1 MKNLKKEIRKTL
13 VETKRNK
20 ENKIIESK
28 IVKSRLNAILESTP
42 DFKSFKKLPFE
53 RQWEIGVPL
62 MQEIA
67 YLKELGVDDDLLI
80 SEEKGIWDLL
90 GSIFGTGISSG
101 AETIFE
107 AMLSSLLKKLG
118 LSGFIADAII
128 FFFARN
134 PSRIFESFKDCRAL
148 AKNIGQAI
156 TEAYIVKLQRQYNI
170 TGGGM
175 DFIRNALMET
185 LESSD
190 FGAKLADQFAEFVCG
205 FFNTVAGKGKE
216 VMSAINTPKP
226 AAPAAVTT

>member
-13 VETKRNK
+13 VETKKNK

-80 SEEKGIWDLL
+80 TEGGIWDML

-118 LSGFIADAII
+118 FSGFIADAIV
-128 FFFARN
+128 FFFSRN
-134 PSRIFESFKDCRAL
+134 PGKIWESFKDCNAL
-148 AKNIGQAI
+148 SKNVGQAI
-156 TEAYIVKLQRQYNI
+156 MEAYVVKLQREYNVS
-170 TGGGM
+170 GKGM

-185 LESSD
+185 LENSD
-190 FGAKLADQFAEFVCG
+190 FGSKLADQFAGFICG

>member
-28 IVKSRLNAILESTP
+28 IVKSRLKAILESTP
-42 DFKSFKKLPFE
+42 DFKSFEKLPFE

-67 YLKELGVDDDLLI
+67 YLKELGVEDDLLI
-80 SEEKGIWDLL
+80 TEAGIWDIL
-90 GSIFGTGISSG
+90 GTIFGTGISSG

-107 AMLSSLLKKLG
+107 SMLSSLLKKLG

-216 VMSAINTPKP
+216 VISAINTPKP
-226 AAPAAVTT
+226 ATQAATT

>member
-1 MKNLKKEIRKTL
+1 MKNLKNEIRKTL
-13 VETKRNK
+13 VETKKNK

-28 IVKSRLNAILESTP
+28 IVKSRLKAILESTP

-80 SEEKGIWDLL
+80 TEGGIWDML
-90 GSIFGTGISSG
+90 GSIFGTGMSSG

-118 LSGFIADAII
+118 FSGFIADAIV
-128 FFFARN
+128 FFFSRN
-134 PSRIFESFKDCRAL
+134 PGKIWESFKDCRAL
-148 AKNIGQAI
+148 SKNVGQAI
-156 TEAYIVKLQRQYNI
+156 MEAYVVKLQREYNVS
-170 TGGGM
+170 GKGM

-185 LESSD
+185 LENSD
-190 FGAKLADQFAEFVCG
+190 FGSKLADQFAEFICG
-205 FFNTVAGKGKE
+205 FFNTIAGKGKE

-226 AAPAAVTT
+226 AAPVAATT

>member
-1 MKNLKKEIRKTL
+1 MKNLKNEIRKTL
-13 VETKRNK
+13 VETKKNK

-28 IVKSRLNAILESTP
+28 IVKSRLKAILESTP

-80 SEEKGIWDLL
+80 TEGGIWDML
-90 GSIFGTGISSG
+90 GSIFGTGMSSG

-128 FFFARN
+128 FFFSRH
-134 PSRIFESFKDCRAL
+134 PSKIFESFKDCRAL
-148 AKNIGQAI
+148 SKNVGQAI
-156 TEAYIVKLQRQYNI
+156 TEAYIVKLQREYNI

-185 LESSD
+185 LENSD
-190 FGAKLADQFAEFVCG
+190 FGSKLADQFAEFICG
-205 FFNTVAGKGKE
+205 FFNTIAGKGKE

-226 AAPAAVTT
+226 AAPVASTT

>member
-1 MKNLKKEIRKTL
+1 MKNLKNEIRKNL
-13 VETKRNK
+13 VETKKNK

-28 IVKSRLNAILESTP
+28 IVKSRINAILESTP

-80 SEEKGIWDLL
+80 TEQGIWNML
-90 GSIFGTGISSG
+90 GSIFGTGLSAG
-101 AETIFE
+101 GETLFE

-118 LSGFIADAII
+118 FSGFIADAVTY
-128 FFFARN
+128 FFSRN
-134 PSRIFESFKDCRAL
+134 PGKIWESFKDCRAL
-148 AKNIGQAI
+148 SKNVGQAI
-156 TEAYIVKLQRQYNI
+156 TEAYIVKLQREYNVS
-170 TGGGM
+170 GKGM

-185 LESSD
+185 LENSD
-190 FGAKLADQFAEFVCG
+190 FGAKLADQFAEFICG
-205 FFNTVAGKGKE
+205 FYNTIAGKGKE

-226 AAPAAVTT
+226 AAPVAATT

>member
-1 MKNLKKEIRKTL
+1 L
-13 VETKRNK
+13 VETKKNK

-80 SEEKGIWDLL
+80 TEGGIWDML
-90 GSIFGTGISSG
+90 GSIFGTGISAG
-101 AETIFE
+101 GETIFE

-118 LSGFIADAII
+118 FSGFIADAVT
-128 FFFARN
+128 FFFSRN
-134 PSRIFESFKDCRAL
+134 PGKIWESFKDCNAL
-148 AKNIGQAI
+148 SKNVGQAI
-156 TEAYIVKLQRQYNI
+156 MEAYVVKLQREYNVS
-170 TGGGM
+170 GKGM

-185 LESSD
+185 LENSD
-190 FGAKLADQFAEFVCG
+190 FGSKLADQFAGFICG
-205 FFNTVAGKGKE
+205 FYNTIAGKGKE

-226 AAPAAVTT
+226 ATQAATT

>member
-80 SEEKGIWDLL
+80 SEEKGIWDMLS
-90 GSIFGTGISSG
+90 SIFGTGISAG
-101 AETIFE
+101 GETIFE

-118 LSGFIADAII
+118 LSGFIADAIT
-128 FFFARN
+128 FFFSRN
-134 PSRIFESFKDCRAL
+134 PGKIWESFKDCRAL
-148 AKNIGQAI
+148 SKNVGQAI
-156 TEAYIVKLQRQYNI
+156 TEAYIVKLQREYNI
-170 TGGGM
+170 SGGGM

-185 LESSD
+185 LENSD
-190 FGAKLADQFAEFVCG
+190 FGSKLADQFAEFICG

-226 AAPAAVTT
+226 ATQAATT

>member
-1 MKNLKKEIRKTL
+1 MKNLKNEIRKTL
-13 VETKRNK
+13 VETKKNK

-80 SEEKGIWDLL
+80 TEGGIWDML
-90 GSIFGTGISSG
+90 GSIFGTGISAG
-101 AETIFE
+101 GETIFE

-118 LSGFIADAII
+118 FSGFIADAVT
-128 FFFARN
+128 FFFSRN
-134 PSRIFESFKDCRAL
+134 PGKIWESFKDCNAL
-148 AKNIGQAI
+148 SKNVGQAI
-156 TEAYIVKLQRQYNI
+156 MEAYVVKLQREYNVS
-170 TGGGM
+170 GKGM

-185 LESSD
+185 LENSD
-190 FGAKLADQFAEFVCG
+190 FGSKLADQFAGFICG
-205 FFNTVAGKGKE
+205 FYNTIAGKGKE

-226 AAPAAVTT
+226 ATQAATT

>member
-13 VETKRNK
+13 VETKKNK

-80 SEEKGIWDLL
+80 TEGGIWDML
-90 GSIFGTGISSG
+90 GSIFGTGMSSG

-118 LSGFIADAII
+118 FSGFIADAIV
-128 FFFARN
+128 FFFSRN
-134 PSRIFESFKDCRAL
+134 PGKILESFKDCRAL
-148 AKNIGQAI
+148 SKNVGQAI
-156 TEAYIVKLQRQYNI
+156 MEAYVVKLQREYNVS
-170 TGGGM
+170 GKGM

-185 LESSD
+185 LENSD
-190 FGAKLADQFAEFVCG
+190 FGSKLADQFAEFICG

-226 AAPAAVTT
+226 AAPVAATT

>member
-1 MKNLKKEIRKTL
+1 MKNLKNEIRKTL
-13 VETKRNK
+13 VETKKNK

-80 SEEKGIWDLL
+80 TEGGIWDML
-90 GSIFGTGISSG
+90 GSIFGTGISAGS
-101 AETIFE
+101 ETIFE
-107 AMLSSLLKKLG
+107 AMLSSLMKKLG
-118 LSGFIADAII
+118 FSGFIADAVV
-128 FFFARN
+128 FFFSRN
-134 PSRIFESFKDCRAL
+134 PSKIFESFKDCNAL
-148 AKNIGQAI
+148 SRNLGQAI
-156 TEAYIVKLQRQYNI
+156 TEAYVLKLQREYNV
-170 TGGGM
+170 TGKGM

-185 LESSD
+185 LENSD
-190 FGAKLADQFAEFVCG
+190 FGAKLADQFAKFVCG
-205 FFNTVAGKGKE
+205 FYNIIAGRGKE

-226 AAPAAVTT
+226 ATQAVTT

>member
-13 VETKRNK
+13 AETKKNK

-67 YLKELGVDDDLLI
+67 YLKELGVDDNVLI
-80 SEEKGIWDLL
+80 TEAGIMDIL
-90 GSIFGTGISSG
+90 GSIFGTGLSSG
-101 AETIFE
+101 GETIFE

-118 LSGFIADAII
+118 FSGFIADAIV
-128 FFFARN
+128 FFFSRN
-134 PSRIFESFKDCRAL
+134 PGKIWESFRDCKAL
-148 AKNIGQAI
+148 SKNVGQAI
-156 TEAYIVKLQRQYNI
+156 MEAYVVKLQREYNV

-185 LESSD
+185 LENSD
-190 FGAKLADQFAEFVCG
+190 FGSKLADQFAEFICG
-205 FFNTVAGKGKE
+205 FYNTISGKGKE

-226 AAPAAVTT
+226 AAQPATA

>member
-80 SEEKGIWDLL
+80 SEEKGIWDMLS
-90 GSIFGTGISSG
+90 SIFGTGISAG
-101 AETIFE
+101 GETIFE

-118 LSGFIADAII
+118 LSGFIADAIT
-128 FFFARN
+128 FYFSRN
-134 PSRIFESFKDCRAL
+134 PAKIWESFKDCRSL
-148 AKNIGQAI
+148 SKNVGQAI
-156 TEAYIVKLQRQYNI
+156 MEAYIVKLQREYNI
-170 TGGGM
+170 SGGGM

-190 FGAKLADQFAEFVCG
+190 FGSKLADQFADFICG
-205 FFNTVAGKGKE
+205 FFTTVAGKGKE

-226 AAPAAVTT
+226 VTQAVTT

>member
-1 MKNLKKEIRKTL
+1 MKNLKNEIRKTL
-13 VETKRNK
+13 VETKKNK

-28 IVKSRLNAILESTP
+28 IVKSRINAILESTP

-80 SEEKGIWDLL
+80 TEQGIWNML
-90 GSIFGTGISSG
+90 GSIFGTGLSAG
-101 AETIFE
+101 GETLFE

-118 LSGFIADAII
+118 FSGFIADAVTY
-128 FFFARN
+128 FFSRN
-134 PSRIFESFKDCRAL
+134 PGKIWESFKDCRAL
-148 AKNIGQAI
+148 SKNLAQAI
-156 TEAYIVKLQRQYNI
+156 TEAYILKLQREYNI
-170 TGGGM
+170 SGKGM

-185 LESSD
+185 LENSD
-190 FGAKLADQFAEFVCG
+190 FGAKLADQFAQFVCG
-205 FFNTVAGKGKE
+205 FYDTIAGKGKE

-226 AAPAAVTT
+226 AAPVAATT

>member
-1 MKNLKKEIRKTL
+1 MKNLKNEIRKTL
-13 VETKRNK
+13 VETKKNK

-28 IVKSRLNAILESTP
+28 IVKSRLKAILESTP

-80 SEEKGIWDLL
+80 TEGGIWDML
-90 GSIFGTGISSG
+90 GSIFGTGISAG
-101 AETIFE
+101 GETIFE

-118 LSGFIADAII
+118 FSGFIADAVT
-128 FFFARN
+128 FFFSRN
-134 PSRIFESFKDCRAL
+134 PGKIWESFKDCNAL
-148 AKNIGQAI
+148 SKNVGQAI
-156 TEAYIVKLQRQYNI
+156 MEAYVVKLQREYNVS
-170 TGGGM
+170 GKGM

-185 LESSD
+185 LENSD
-190 FGAKLADQFAEFVCG
+190 FGSKLADQFAGFICG
-205 FFNTVAGKGKE
+205 FYNTIAGKGKE

-226 AAPAAVTT
+226 STQAATT

>member
-1 MKNLKKEIRKTL
+1 MKNLKNEIRKNL
-13 VETKRNK
+13 VETKKNK

-28 IVKSRLNAILESTP
+28 IVKSRINAILESTP

-80 SEEKGIWDLL
+80 TEQGIWNML
-90 GSIFGTGISSG
+90 GSIFGTGLSAG
-101 AETIFE
+101 GETLFE

-118 LSGFIADAII
+118 FSGFIADAVTY
-128 FFFARN
+128 FFSRN
-134 PSRIFESFKDCRAL
+134 PGKIWESFKDCRAL
-148 AKNIGQAI
+148 SKNVGQAI
-156 TEAYIVKLQRQYNI
+156 MEAYIVKLQRDYNVA
-170 TGGGM
+170 GKGM

-185 LESSD
+185 LENSD
-190 FGAKLADQFAEFVCG
+190 FGAKLADQFAQFVCG
-205 FFNTVAGKGKE
+205 FYNTIAGKGKE

-226 AAPAAVTT
+226 AAPVAATT

>member
-13 VETKRNK
+13 VETKKNK

-80 SEEKGIWDLL
+80 TEGGIWDML

-118 LSGFIADAII
+118 LSGFIADAIT
-128 FFFARN
+128 FFFSRN
-134 PSRIFESFKDCRAL
+134 PGKIWESFKDCRAL
-148 AKNIGQAI
+148 SKNVGQAI
-156 TEAYIVKLQRQYNI
+156 TEAYIVKLQREYNI
-170 TGGGM
+170 SGGGM

-185 LESSD
+185 LENSD
-190 FGAKLADQFAEFVCG
+190 FGSKLADQFAEFICG
-205 FFNTVAGKGKE
+205 FFNTVVGKGKE

-226 AAPAAVTT
+226 AAPAVATT

>member
-13 VETKRNK
+13 VETKKTK

-28 IVKSRLNAILESTP
+28 IVKSRLKEILESTP
-42 DFKSFKKLPFE
+42 DFKSFHKLPFE

-80 SEEKGIWDLL
+80 TEGGIWDML
-90 GSIFGTGISSG
+90 GSIFGTGMSSG

-156 TEAYIVKLQRQYNI
+156 TEAYIVKLQREYNI
-170 TGGGM
+170 SGGGM

>member
-13 VETKRNK
+13 VETKKTK

-28 IVKSRLNAILESTP
+28 IVKSRLKAILESTP
-42 DFKSFKKLPFE
+42 DFKSFHKLPFE

-80 SEEKGIWDLL
+80 TEGGIWDML
-90 GSIFGTGISSG
+90 GSIFGTGISAG
-101 AETIFE
+101 GETIFE

-118 LSGFIADAII
+118 FSGFIADAVT
-128 FFFARN
+128 FFFSRN
-134 PSRIFESFKDCRAL
+134 PGKIWESFKDCRAL
-148 AKNIGQAI
+148 SKNVGQAI
-156 TEAYIVKLQRQYNI
+156 MEAYVVKLQREYNVS
-170 TGGGM
+170 GKGM

-185 LESSD
+185 LENSD
-190 FGAKLADQFAEFVCG
+190 FGSKLADQFAEFICG
-205 FFNTVAGKGKE
+205 FYNTISGKGKE

-226 AAPAAVTT
+226 AAPVAATT